1 MSDAVGTNL
10 LSPMSYLFI
19 TGLLMILVGSL
30 VDIVPPKARHKNHL
44 MWLVPA
50 FMFYGVLRILSSF
63 ELYKLSD
70 YFILLDTFLKV
81 GTILCSLEFIR
92 KNLNS
97 QYNKGISVFSHIP
110 LGVVLTVLNS
120 SYQTQLVVILTLVYT
135 ATKAALL
142 YGAWHFIL
150 KGLPD
155 SPWIKRMYLGLSAF
169 LCFSQA
175 VLFIAIKDPR
185 VLNVITMKGFYHLA
199 FLEYLSFLIIIVIL
213 LYHRGKFDYESQK
226 TTAENLKVFIPTFIC
241 LFIITTS
248 LIGTQMNSKILLQN
262 DANMSNQVEVSTNN
276 LAKALNEK
284 IEFVSTAASIISN
297 IPTVSSYFEEPSE
310 EGLSWINKFLE
321 AFNLQNPD
329 SLCFL
334 LNEQGI
340 AIASSHQAELI
351 VDYDFSF
358 RRYFRRA
365 ISGQSDIS
373 LGTGLFTRIPGFYA
387 AETIRSLK
395 DKKILGVAVVKRN
408 IEDSSQIFK
417 NFHPALLLDNNGT
430 TLIASNNRFLGIELP
445 EISQKTIP
453 PSKLTENLYQKLP
466 GFSKNYWYA
475 TEPIKGEKWQIMI
488 LKSPE
493 NANYQYWLLL
503 VILLIIYIFIA
514 IMHGISRNN
523 EYLYEYKAAQMQFK
537 LLFDYA
543 PDSVFVVSALT
554 QKIIEANHQT
564 NLLFGKTDSLVGIE
578 YDSLLAE
585 ESKENSISTYSVVGV
600 FRQECKLKKLTGE
613 KFVGEITGSRL
624 TFNGEDA
631 WMIILHD
638 ITTHKKIEEQLKEA
652 NALKGRFFANASHE
666 IRTPMTAIIG
676 LTELAV
682 SLCNNDRQRHTIE
695 LIRSSAKA
703 MLNLINDILDLSE
716 LESGKFQLEPIQ
728 FNLHLLLMDLSEIIR
743 FRAESPKDKN
753 KLEISNNVPETI
765 IADPERIRQILIN
778 LINNTL
784 NHNENAT
791 IKIVAEIEETKQRDD
806 MRLII
811 SIIDKD
817 RFLNAEEIE
826 GHFNAFTYADPY
838 SMDEEKTSRLGLAIA
853 KQIVDT
859 MGGTIT
865 IESDKEDGTAFIVS
879 LLVKKA
885 KTNQSQN
892 PRDEILSIKL
902 IDNNRPLRFLV
913 ADDNEI
919 NLFVATSIIEKYKGV
934 VVSAKDGE
942 EVLTILNQDD
952 KGFDCLLIDIQM
964 PKLDGLSVIKNI
976 RNSQEAYKNT
986 PILAIS
992 AFASQQEA
1000 ITVQDAGA
1008 EAYLNKPYFPEDLI
1022 GILKDILNLQS
1033 DSTYKE
1039 FKAPEPSHSHS
1050 LVHINQKELEL
1061 RLLKQ
1066 PNDIIKICEIYSRR
1080 YEDLLA
1086 TINESLKNNSS
1097 PQMREVAHSIRGL
1110 AEMLSAKAVAS
1121 LAKNAED
1128 LAKSEKTT
1136 EAAQLLDTLKAKLAE
1151 INTDLQNIKSS
1162 LLP

>member
-1 MSDAVGTNL
+1 M

-30 VDIVPPKARHKNHL
+30 VDIVPPKLRHTSHL

-50 FMFYGVLRILSSF
+50 FMFYGVLRILNSF
-63 ELYKLSD
+63 ELYKLSE

-81 GTILCSLEFIR
+81 ATILCSLEFVR

-97 QYNKGISVFSHIP
+97 LYNKGISVFSHIP
-110 LGVVLTVLNS
+110 IGVVLTVLNS
-120 SYQTQLVVILTLVYT
+120 SYETQLVIILTLVYT
-135 ATKAALL
+135 LAKVALL
-142 YGAWHFIL
+142 FGAWHFIL
-150 KGLPD
+150 RSIPNAGPVKKAYIALA
-155 SPWIKRMYLGLSAF
+155 SF

-175 VLFIAIKDPR
+175 ILFIAIKEPG
-185 VLNVITMKGFYHLA
+185 VMSLIGMKSFNNLA
-199 FLEYLSFLIIIVIL
+199 LLEYLSFLIIIALL
-213 LYHRGKFDYESQK
+213 LYYRGKYDYESQK
-226 TTAENLKVFIPTFIC
+226 ATSENLKVFIPTLIC
-241 LFIITTS
+241 LFIIVAS

-276 LAKALNEK
+276 LAKTLNEK

-297 IPTVSSYFEEPSE
+297 IPTVSSYFEEPSDE
-310 EGLSWINKFLE
+310 ELSWINKFLE
-321 AFNLQNPD
+321 VFNLQNPD

-334 LNEQGI
+334 LNEQGV

-351 VDYDFSF
+351 VGYDFSF

-373 LGTGLFTRIPGFYA
+373 LGSGLFTRIPGFYA

-430 TLIASNNRFLGIELP
+430 ALIASNNRFLGIELP
-445 EISQKTIP
+445 EIKQKTIP
-453 PSKLTENLYQKLP
+453 PTKVTEELYQKLP
-466 GFSKNYWYA
+466 GFSKGYWYS
-475 TEPIKGEKWQIMI
+475 TEPIKGDKWQIMV

-493 NANYQYWLLL
+493 NASYQYWLLL

-523 EYLYEYKAAQMQFK
+523 EYLYGFKAAQMQFK

-543 PDSVFVVSALT
+543 PDSVFVVSAQT

-564 NLLFGKTDSLVGIE
+564 SLLFGKTDSMIGIE
-578 YDSLLAE
+578 YDSLLAD
-585 ESKENSISTYSVVGV
+585 ESKDNSISTYSVVGV
-600 FRQECKLKKLTGE
+600 FRQECKLKKLNGE
-613 KFVGEITGSRL
+613 KFSGEITGSRIA
-624 TFNGEDA
+624 FNGEDA

-638 ITTHKKIEEQLKEA
+638 ITTHKKIEQQLKEA

-743 FRAESPKDKN
+743 FRVDSPKDKN
-753 KLEISNNVPETI
+753 KLEISSNLPETI

-784 NHNENAT
+784 THNEKAT
-791 IKIVAEIEETKQRDD
+791 IRITAHAEETKQRDEI
-806 MRLII
+806 RLVIA
-811 SIIDKD
+811 IIDKD

-838 SMDEEKTSRLGLAIA
+838 SMDEQKTSRLGLAIA
-853 KQIVDT
+853 KQIVNT
-859 MGGTIT
+859 MGGTIA
-865 IESDKEDGTAFIVS
+865 IESDKEEGTSFIVS

-885 KTNQSQN
+885 KTNQSLN
-892 PRDEILSIKL
+892 PKDEILSIKL
-902 IDNNRPLRFLV
+902 VENGKSLRFLV
-913 ADDNEI
+913 ADDNEV
-919 NLFVATSIIEKYKGV
+919 NLFVATSIIEKYKGL
-934 VVSAKDGE
+934 VVSAQDGE
-942 EVLTILNQDD
+942 EVLKILNQDD

-976 RNSQEAYKNT
+976 RNSHKAYKNT

-1000 ITVQDAGA
+1000 IIVQEAGA

-1022 GILKDILNLQS
+1022 GILKDILNLQP
-1033 DSTYKE
+1033 DPTYKPI
-1039 FKAPEPSHSHS
+1039 ATPPAADTYT
-1050 LVHINQKELEL
+1050 LIHINQDELEL

-1066 PNDIIKICEIYSRR
+1066 PDDIIKICEIYNRR
-1080 YEDLLA
+1080 YENLLQ
-1086 TINESLKNNSS
+1086 TINESLKNNNT

-1121 LAKNAED
+1121 LAKNAEE
-1128 LAKSEKTT
+1128 LAKSDNAT

-1151 INTDLQNIKSS
+1151 INTDLQNIKAT
-1162 LLP
+1162 LLK